1 MSRVFTTRDFYGGM
15 NNVSSPHAL
24 PQGQAEE
31 IRNLFLAQDGAWHDI
46 GIPTVLLDLS
56 ATFFNGAT
64 KVYQWFPSILP
75 LDCVDDF
82 VYIVFYDDGDVNMVY
97 RGAEGSTVMVIAVK
111 ARTVGGT
118 YLAVTISAITPD
130 IDNAETTD
138 NTSTNAFATF
148 ERRYYEGTAVSMTAP
163 TTAGAGT
170 AFFRWVD
177 GDGNIIGYDRQFL
190 INIANTMLLIA
201 EFSAVPY
208 IRIED
213 GNGLPV
219 SLNEFYAEMGG
230 YSTAQS
236 FYVGGLLLEN
246 NLLIY
251 PPENYQ
257 VSLNGVTWV
266 SYGSNITIPTATA
279 NAGMS
284 IVYVRYAPTE

>member
-1 MSRVFTTRDFYGGM
+1 
-15 NNVSSPHAL
+15 
-24 PQGQAEE
+24 
-31 IRNLFLAQDGAWHDI
+31 
-46 GIPTVLLDLS
+46 
-56 ATFFNGAT
+56 
-64 KVYQWFPSILP
+64 
-75 LDCVDDF
+75 
-82 VYIVFYDDGDVNMVY
+82 
-97 RGAEGSTVMVIAVK
+97 
-111 ARTVGGT
+111 
-118 YLAVTISAITPD
+118 
-130 IDNAETTD
+130 
-138 NTSTNAFATF
+138 
-148 ERRYYEGTAVSMTAP
+148 MTAP